1 MYHYFFNLKDLIKWL
16 IVSHC
21 SRDCVV
27 LCVVWLA
34 LHYPLKLSTLSS
46 EDLCDL
52 CVKTP
57 LFNCKMSS
65 TPPHIAY
72 LQAVLRRGSRFKSSH
87 HYHFLFFFFRKTFTQ
102 KLWEQMIQDILR
114 PWALSEDDQRPTIC
128 VNSSLTRGPRPRR
141 EDVKITRNQTKTKN
155 KRSEERRLTGPLI
168 KDPEE

>member
-1 MYHYFFNLKDLIKWL
+1 MFFYPSLKANNYLSFRICCKCYGHNISKKKIVWKLLNMYHYFFNLKDLIKWL

-52 CVKTP
+52 RVKTP

-102 KLWEQMIQDILR
+102 KLWEQMIQGHSK
-114 PWALSEDDQRPTIC
+114 AM
-128 VNSSLTRGPRPRR
+128 SLVQGWS
-141 EDVKITRNQTKTKN
+141 KAHNMC
-155 KRSEERRLTGPLI
+155 
-168 KDPEE
+168 